1 MAPGVDC
8 KDCVRAAMAG
18 ERVYLDYNA
27 TAPIRPAVAEAV
39 ARALGVTGNPSSV
52 HAEGRTARGLIEEAR
67 EKVAALVGA
76 KSRDVVFTSG
86 GTEAANTVLRPGLHR
101 PDGSQMGRCL
111 VSATE
116 HVSVLQGTRF
126 GPGAIE
132 VLPVDRDGIVDL
144 AHLTR
149 QLAAGVRALVSI
161 QTANNET
168 GVLQPVAEAARLTH
182 AAGGLIHTDAVQ
194 AAGKIRLDITAL
206 GVDALSLSAHKLGG
220 PMGVGAFVLNGAQ
233 LDDKLL
239 CGGGQERGLR
249 GGTENVAGIV
259 GFGAAAEIAI
269 AELEA
274 SEARLSA
281 LRAKLEA
288 GIMALAP
295 DAIVFGGAVER
306 LPNTTAFAVPG
317 IKAETLLMRLDLDGI
332 AVSSGSACSSGK
344 VRRSHVLE
352 AMGVPQPL
360 AEGAIRVSTGWNT
373 REDDVTHFVQ
383 ACERALHALHMRRV
397 GRAA

>member
-1 MAPGVDC
+1 
-8 KDCVRAAMAG
+8 
-18 ERVYLDYNA
+18 
-27 TAPIRPAVAEAV
+27 
-39 ARALGVTGNPSSV
+39 
-52 HAEGRTARGLIEEAR
+52 
-67 EKVAALVGA
+67 
-76 KSRDVVFTSG
+76 
-86 GTEAANTVLRPGLHR
+86 
-101 PDGSQMGRCL
+101 MGRCL

-116 HVSVLQGTRF
+116 HVCVLQGTGF
-126 GPGAIE
+126 APGAIE

-144 AHLTR
+144 AHLAR

-194 AAGKIRLDITAL
+194 AAGKIRLDIASL

-239 CGGGQERGLR
+239 RGGGQERGLR

-274 SEARLSA
+274 SEARLKA
-281 LRAKLEA
+281 LRAKLERE
-288 GIMALAP
+288 MVTLAP
-295 DAIVFGGAVER
+295 DAIVFGAAVER

-317 IKAETLLMRLDLDGI
+317 IKAETLLMRLDLDCI

-373 REDDVTHFVQ
+373 RQDDVTHFVQ